1 MIGQTVL
8 CVLAACGLVTVL
20 WVFLGARL
28 LPLRPRRGAV
38 ALLWRAEGGEA
49 AFRRTYEALSW
60 LRETG
65 LGPQEIIFWDA
76 GLSANARA
84 AAEMIARSNAGVR
97 LADGSQT
104 LETVQERTHGRGTDD
119 SPGRGERRGIP
130 E

>member
-8 CVLAACGLVTVL
+8 CMLAACGLVTVV
-20 WVFLGARL
+20 WVFLGAQL

-38 ALLWRAEGGEA
+38 ALLWRVEGGEA

-65 LGPQEIIFWDA
+65 LGPQEIILWDA
-76 GLSANARA
+76 GLSANARS
-84 AAEMIARSNAGVR
+84 AAEALARSGAVR
-97 LADGSQT
+97 LADGQQT
-104 LETVQERTHGRGTDD
+104 LETIQERTHGRGTDD
-119 SPGRGERRGIP
+119 SAGRGERRRIS